1 MKVVI
6 KQLSRRMDELPVEL
20 ETLYDKHYRN
30 ASNPRYQELQ
40 KVLIRISECFEKVF
54 FVLDALDE
62 CSKGQRDEIFEI
74 FSDIVSPDNA
84 TCGNFKIFVTSRKE
98 LDIQRAFEKFAV
110 VEIEAKKV
118 NKDIKSYV
126 TSQLNQYTKDGTLD
140 ISDSLKSKI
149 ITALVDKSGGM

>member
-1 MKVVI
+1 MKVV

-30 ASNPRYQELQ
+30 ASNPGYTELQ

-74 FSDIVSPDNA
+74 FSGIVSPDNA
-84 TCGNFKIFVTSRKE
+84 TCGNFKICHQQERTGYSTRIRK
-98 LDIQRAFEKFAV
+98 LC
-110 VEIEAKKV
+110 
-118 NKDIKSYV
+118 
-126 TSQLNQYTKDGTLD
+126 
-140 ISDSLKSKI
+140 
-149 ITALVDKSGGM
+149 SGGDRGEEGQQGYQIICYFSIESIHQRWDS